1 MELNKIRD
9 IKGARKTSK
18 RVGRGLA
25 SGKGKTSGRGQK
37 GQKARTGVA
46 VNGFEGGQMP
56 IYRRLPMRG
65 FTNIFKVDYAEVNLG
80 KVQKAIDEKKLDAAK
95 DIDASALRAAG
106 LIGSVKG
113 GVRLLGSGEIKAKVK
128 FVVAGVTKSA
138 KEAVEK
144 VGGEVVIV
152 DMKEVRKAAKAAETA
167 AKEPKKAQAKA
178 AKKATEKTAT
188 KKKA

>member
-46 VNGFEGGQMP
+46 VSGFEGGQMP

-65 FTNIFKVDYAEVNLG
+65 FTNIFKVNYAEVNLG
-80 KVQKAIDEKKLDAAK
+80 KVQKAIDEKKIDAAK
-95 DIDASALRAAG
+95 DVDASALRAAG

-144 VGGEVVIV
+144 AGGEVVIV
-152 DMKEVRKAAKAAETA
+152 DMKAVKREAKAAEIA
-167 AKEPKKAQAKA
+167 AKKSEKAPAKA
-178 AKKATEKTAT
+178 AKKTAT